1 MSAAVSHRPEATLA
15 PYEAIMAHAELEL
28 ELAGRGELEHLAELG
43 ASWEELVA
51 GLPACPPVAAASL
64 LVRAKLMHERTHIE
78 LIRLRERLL
87 SDVSLTKRAQRAAD
101 GYAPKLGARPRL
113 NRRA

>member
-1 MSAAVSHRPEATLA
+1 MSAAVSHRTEATLE

-28 ELAGRGELEHLAELG
+28 ELAGRGELEQLNELG
-43 ASWEELVA
+43 ERWEQLVA
-51 GLPACPPVAAASL
+51 GLPDRPPAEAATL
-64 LVRAKLMHERTHIE
+64 LMRAKLIHERTHIE

-87 SDVSLTKRAQRAAD
+87 SDLAVASKAQRAAD

-113 NRRA
+113 NRSA